1 MKKNAKTRASSVELS
16 SKNVAITHRLNPV
29 VLALLAMPLAGLTQA
44 QTLDEV
50 VVSATRSE
58 QKTFDAPG
66 AIQAVGAEVIKEA
79 GPQINLSESLNR
91 VPGVVVLNRQNYA
104 QDLQLSIRGFG
115 ARSQFGIRGV
125 RLIVDGI
132 PATIPD
138 GQGQG
143 STVSLS
149 SAERIEVLR
158 GPLSQLYGNSAG
170 GVVQVFTANGPKIPM
185 GEVDLVFGSNAT
197 RRSSVRTGG
206 ESGSVNWMADYTVFK
221 TDGFRDHSAAERK
234 QFNTKWNFALGEK
247 TKLSLIANIF
257 DQPVSQDPIGLTRAE
272 YTANSRQTNPIATS
286 QDGGKSVKQNQYG
299 AVLDH
304 RFDADSKLTARL
316 YSGTRDVYAKL
327 TLPSSAIPTSPQN
340 AVTSAGGILSLDRDY
355 SGLGIQYAK
364 RIKLGEE
371 SSLLAT
377 IGYDYDTMR
386 EVRKGYLNA
395 AGVQGALKRN
405 ELDTVKSENFYAQAN
420 WAINSKWTV
429 IAGAS
434 ATSVRFNVADSFI
447 ATGNPDDSGSVKY
460 SGTNPVLGATYHLN
474 DSTNLYVNWG
484 RGIETPTFTELA
496 YRVGGSGPNFGLQA
510 ARSRHIEAGAKFKLD
525 NNHRVDFAVFS
536 INNAGELSV
545 DTNAGGRSTFKN
557 VGDTRREGIELAYSG
572 RLSDSVTAYASVT
585 ALDARFLDSFVSNG
599 VTVAAGKKLPGTPPT
614 SAFAELAWRP
624 KLTGAWNGLSTA
636 VEMVHRGKLFVN
648 DANTDAAD
656 GATTFNLRA
665 GLQQKVGQW
674 SFRQLLRVDN
684 VANKTYA
691 GSVIVNE
698 GNSRFFETAPGR
710 TWMMS
715 LTARYDF
722 K

>member
-1 MKKNAKTRASSVELS
+1 MMKRHAMNQANAGVNI
-16 SKNVAITHRLNPV
+16 SKVFLRRPRLNPI
-29 VLALLAMPLAGLTQA
+29 VLALLSLPLVGLSEA

-66 AIQAVGAEVIKEA
+66 AIQAVGSEVIKES

-170 GVVQVFTANGPKIPM
+170 GVVQVFSANGPKIPM
-185 GEVDLVFGSNAT
+185 GEVDLVFGSNGT

-234 QFNTKWNFALGEK
+234 QFNTKWNFALGEN

-272 YTANSRQTNPIATS
+272 FNANPTQTNPIATS

-316 YSGTRDVYAKL
+316 YTGTRDVYAKL
-327 TLPSSAIPTSPQN
+327 TIPAAAQT
-340 AVTSAGGILSLDRDY
+340 AVTSAGGIVSLDRDY
-355 SGLGIQYAK
+355 SGFGIQYAK
-364 RIKLGEE
+364 RIKLGEQ
-371 SSLLAT
+371 SSVLAT
-377 IGYDYDTMR
+377 VGYDYDSMR
-386 EVRKGYLNA
+386 EVRKGFLNTN
-395 AGVQGALKRN
+395 GVQGALKRN
-405 ELDTVKSENFYAQAN
+405 ELDTVKSEDFYAQAN
-420 WAINSKWTV
+420 WAINSKWSM
-429 IAGAS
+429 IAGVRT
-434 ATSVRFNVADSFI
+434 TSVRFNVADSFI
-447 ATGNPDDSGSVKY
+447 VSGNPDDSGSVKY
-460 SGTNPVLGATYHLN
+460 SGTNPVIGATYHLN

-510 ARSRHIEAGAKFKLD
+510 ARSRHIEAGAKFKLN
-525 NNHRVDFAVFS
+525 NNHRIDVAVFS
-536 INNAGELSV
+536 INNQDELSV
-545 DTNAGGRSTFKN
+545 NTNVGGRSTFKN
-557 VGDTRREGIELAYSG
+557 VGDTRREGIEFAYSG
-572 RLSDSVTAYASVT
+572 RLSDTVTAYASVT
-585 ALDARFLDSFVSNG
+585 ALDARFLDTFVSNG
-599 VTVAAGKKLPGTPPT
+599 VTVSAGKKLPGTPPT

-624 KLTGAWNGLSTA
+624 KLSGAWSGLSTA
-636 VEMVHRGKLFVN
+636 VEVVHRGKLFVN

-656 GATTFNLRA
+656 GVTTFNLRA

-674 SFRQLLRVDN
+674 SFRQLIRMDN
-684 VANKTYA
+684 VSNKSYA

-722 K
+722 R